1 MSNAFLIIGLGNP
14 GPRYEITRHNI
25 GFLVADNL
33 AEKHRVKLAHNKHK
47 ALYGEGEIEGHQV
60 MIAKPMTYM
69 NNSGQ
74 AVKSLISALKI
85 LPNKVLVI
93 HDDIDLPLGKIKM
106 KTKGGDAGQRG
117 VRSITERLGT
127 DQFYRVRVGV
137 GRPDNSDDIVD
148 YVLTAFTEGE
158 APLLNEVVEEAVRRI
173 EETLV
178 QMNKRNHQTE
188 ENGEC

>member
-1 MSNAFLIIGLGNP
+1 
-14 GPRYEITRHNI
+14 
-25 GFLVADNL
+25 
-33 AEKHRVKLAHNKHK
+33 
-47 ALYGEGEIEGHQV
+47 

-158 APLLNEVVEEAVRRI
+158 TQLLNEAVEEAVRKV
-173 EETLV
+173 EETLAE
-178 QMNKRNHQTE
+178 MNKRNHQTE
-188 ENGEC
+188 ENGEW